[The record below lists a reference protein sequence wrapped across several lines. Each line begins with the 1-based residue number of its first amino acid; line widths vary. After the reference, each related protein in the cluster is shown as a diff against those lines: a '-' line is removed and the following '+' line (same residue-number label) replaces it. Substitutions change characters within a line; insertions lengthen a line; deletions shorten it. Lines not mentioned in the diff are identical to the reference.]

1 MRVKLLII
9 VTGLAA
15 LPWIAGS
22 ASASSMLSD
31 PQLDGVTAGQILGV
45 TCCGTENTST
55 STSMNGGAPVTTF
68 SSLVIGG
75 NNGNNGSTGGNN
87 GSTGGNNGSTG
98 GNNGSPPGFSVTTPV
113 QPPPGATAI
122 INTVSTPS
130 IGGP

>member
-1 MRVKLLII
+1 MREKLL
-9 VTGLAA
+9 VVMGLAA
-15 LPWIAGS
+15 LPWIACS
-22 ASASSMLSD
+22 ALAMTGLSD

-75 NNGNNGSTGGNN
+75 NNGSTGGNN

-98 GNNGSPPGFSVTTPV
+98 GNNASPPGFSVTTPV

-122 INTVSTPS
+122 INSVSTPS
-130 IGGP
+130 IAGP